1 MKKLIYLT
9 LGLLIIGFTSCK
21 DDEPIEPGKKNSG
34 TEASSASMDF
44 TINHT
49 VGDQDFITG
58 TQYIVG
64 DNDKATFSRY
74 AYLLGSFYLTTQEG
88 TEVVLDSQYALIEA
102 HNEMTTFTLTEVPF
116 GTYTSIGFSVGL
128 DSETNHGNPNQY
140 SNNHPLNSNNN
151 SLHWGWTGGYIFTAI
166 EGKDMGG
173 NESVS
178 FHLAGAQNKTDFVL
192 DTKFTH
198 GETGSEVILEYDIA
212 EMFTAPSTYSFAIDG
227 HTAHSVSDPVTTKL
241 FGNMVDVFSLTSATS
256 K

>member
-1 MKKLIYLT
+1 MKKIIYLT
-9 LGLLIIGFTSCK
+9 LGLLIIGLTSCT
-21 DDEPIEPGKKNSG
+21 DDEPVKPEVETAE

-49 VGDQDFITG
+49 VADQDFIVG

-74 AYLLGSFYLTTQEG
+74 AYILGSFYLTTQEG
-88 TEVVLDSQYALIEA
+88 TEVALDSQYALIEA
-102 HNEMTTFTLTEVPF
+102 HNGMTTFTLTDVPF
-116 GTYTSIGFSVGL
+116 GTYTSIAFSVGL

-140 SNNHPLNSNNN
+140 DNNHPLNSNNN

-166 EGKDMGG
+166 EGKDMGA
-173 NESVS
+173 NESIS
-178 FHLAGAQNKTDFVL
+178 FHLAGAQNKTNFIL
-192 DTKFTH
+192 DADFTH
-198 GETGSEVILEYDIA
+198 GKTGSDVILGYDIA
-212 EMFTAPSTYSFAIDG
+212 EMFTSPSTYSFAVDG
-227 HTAHSVSDPVTTKL
+227 HTTHSVSDPVTTKL